1 MIVGSSGTCWFTTNS
16 GLSWITKNTNAGSTI
31 YGCQMF
37 PNTTSLTVGANGYIL
52 KNSVIITGSNIS
64 EEPVPTTYEL
74 MQNYPNPFN
83 PSTTIKF
90 ALPKA
95 SNVTIKIYDVAGR
108 EIMRLLNSEHLNPGI
123 QKYTFEGSKFASG
136 VYFYSLIVDN
146 KLIDTKK
153 MVLIK

>member
-1 MIVGSSGTCWFTTNS
+1 
-16 GLSWITKNTNAGSTI
+16 
-31 YGCQMF
+31 MF
-37 PNTTSLTVGANGYIL
+37 SNTTSLSVGANGYML

-95 SNVTIKIYDVAGR
+95 SNVTIKIHDVAGR